1 MGTITVNLDRTL
13 LSSGVAF
20 YKNDHNIE
28 KITFTMPR
36 FWGDDDLIDD
46 MIRIVYQ
53 RADGYTDYYT
63 PDDVAVDESDDSLL
77 HFTWLVSQNVTQ
89 VKGSLLISVCAK
101 EGEDDDMV
109 YHWSSKTARTTVRDT
124 LNCGDV
130 LENLISDA
138 VKTELEDLQS
148 LIDTINGEV
157 V

>member
-1 MGTITVNLDRTL
+1 MGTITVNPDRTL
-13 LSSGVAF
+13 LSNGVNF

-28 KITFTMPR
+28 KIAFTMPR
-36 FWGDDDLIDD
+36 VWGDDDLIDD
-46 MIRIVYQ
+46 EIHIVYQ
-53 RADGYTDYYT
+53 RADGYKDYYT
-63 PDDVAVDESDDSLL
+63 PDDVAVDDSDDSLL

-101 EGEDDDMV
+101 EGED
-109 YHWSSKTARTTVRDT
+109 YHWSSKTARASVIGT
-124 LNCGDV
+124 LDCGDI
-130 LENLISDA
+130 LENLIADA

>member
-1 MGTITVNLDRTL
+1 MGTITVNPDRTL
-13 LSSGVAF
+13 LSSGVNF

-28 KITFTMPR
+28 KIAFTMPR

-46 MIRIVYQ
+46 EIRIVYQ
-53 RADGYTDYYT
+53 RADGYKDYYT
-63 PDDVAVDESDDSLL
+63 PDDVAVDDNDESLL

-101 EGEDDDMV
+101 EGED
-109 YHWSSKTARTTVRDT
+109 YHWSSKTARASVIGT
-124 LNCGDV
+124 LDCEDI

-148 LIDTINGEV
+148 LIDTMNGEV

>member
-1 MGTITVNLDRTL
+1 MPSITIGSDRSL
-13 LSSGVAF
+13 LTDGVSF

-46 MIRIVYQ
+46 MIHIVYQ
-53 RADGYTDYYT
+53 RADGYKDYYT
-63 PDDVAVDESDDSLL
+63 PDDVTLDDSDESLL

-101 EGEDDDMV
+101 EGED
-109 YHWSSKTARTTVRDT
+109 YHWSSKTARASVINT
-124 LNCGDV
+124 LDCGDI
-130 LENLISDA
+130 LENLIADA